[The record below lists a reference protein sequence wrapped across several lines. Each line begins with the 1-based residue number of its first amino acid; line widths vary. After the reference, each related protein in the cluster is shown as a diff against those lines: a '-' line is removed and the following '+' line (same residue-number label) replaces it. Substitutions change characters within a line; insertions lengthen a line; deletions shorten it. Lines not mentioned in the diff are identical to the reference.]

1 VFASKGDPKKQDAV
15 TKRAVRFGKNDLTG
29 GVQREKGCW
38 RPRQPRGIPVLSNV
52 DINYSCTTIKKRT
65 LDARD
70 AERNSKPGE
79 EETKVRTQ
87 ARRCL

>member
-1 VFASKGDPKKQDAV
+1 MLSPRELSDLEKNKK
-15 TKRAVRFGKNDLTG
+15 KELIG
-29 GVQREKGCW
+29 GVQREKGCC

-52 DINYSCTTIKKRT
+52 DINYSDTTIKKRT

-70 AERNSKPGE
+70 AEGNSKPGE